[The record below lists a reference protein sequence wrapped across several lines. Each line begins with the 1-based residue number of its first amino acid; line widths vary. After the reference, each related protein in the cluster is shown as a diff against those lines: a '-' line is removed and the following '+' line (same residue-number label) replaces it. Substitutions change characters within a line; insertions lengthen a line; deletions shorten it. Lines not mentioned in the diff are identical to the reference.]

1 MLSMYKM
8 SSIQRTPQTMGLSR
22 WLFKALAKWPNRVS
36 FTISKKCKKKKKKK
50 RKKGEKRLSLAQ
62 HVLLPNTIE
71 PADIYSWLSKA
82 PKREIY
88 NQKRS
93 KENLIGEEM
102 NKIVLFGR
110 LTRYSLIHET
120 RMEATQNVKEN

>member
-1 MLSMYKM
+1 
-8 SSIQRTPQTMGLSR
+8 MGLSR
-22 WLFKALAKWPNRVS
+22 WLFKALAKLPNRVS

-50 RKKGEKRLSLAQ
+50 REKGEKRLSLAQ

-88 NQKRS
+88 NQR
-93 KENLIGEEM
+93 EEEKYIYKCMSSLEKSHHDNETFHHFRM
-102 NKIVLFGR
+102 NGGGL
-110 LTRYSLIHET
+110 LLS
-120 RMEATQNVKEN
+120 

>member
-1 MLSMYKM
+1 MRPSQHGSNKK
-8 SSIQRTPQTMGLSR
+8 SR
-22 WLFKALAKWPNRVS
+22 ADLIWGGERD
-36 FTISKKCKKKKKKK
+36 
-50 RKKGEKRLSLAQ
+50 RKDQKQ
-62 HVLLPNTIE
+62 
-71 PADIYSWLSKA
+71 
-82 PKREIY
+82 REIY